1 MERIEKFISDVYF
14 TDVNLRGRLY
24 PRRVP
29 VTSLKHHC
37 CQERITYN
45 DAVARKFSETQVGHA
60 FGKTWSTHWF
70 EVKCNIPEDW
80 AGSEVHFR
88 WNSDSEAM
96 VWIDGQPVQG
106 LTGGSCQSRHN
117 SIITKCAVGNER
129 LVLFP
134 TVE

>member
-1 MERIEKFISDVYF
+1 MAGFVVQKHNRCTLERIEKFISDVYF

-60 FGKTWSTHWF
+60 FGKTL
-70 EVKCNIPEDW
+70 ECLP
-80 AGSEVHFR
+80 ACLP
-88 WNSDSEAM
+88 A
-96 VWIDGQPVQG
+96 
-106 LTGGSCQSRHN
+106 
-117 SIITKCAVGNER
+117 
-129 LVLFP
+129 
-134 TVE
+134 